1 MVQQLQFSVLTME
14 SPAAGTGTGRVSGD
28 RVRESQHT
36 LCFVEYRVVL
46 ELMRSGNLVQSGLVL
61 RSEIIHGITGTLTE
75 YREPIRRLVI
85 YGTPLRIELL
95 EIGGL
100 VVL

>member
-1 MVQQLQFSVLTME
+1 MVQQLQFSVLSME
-14 SPAAGTGTGRVSGD
+14 SPAAGTGAGRVPSY
-28 RVRESQHT
+28 RVWESQHT

-46 ELMRSGNLVQSGLVL
+46 ELMRSGNLVQSGLIL

-75 YREPIRRLVI
+75 YRESIRCLVI
-85 YGTPLRIELL
+85 NGCSLRIELL